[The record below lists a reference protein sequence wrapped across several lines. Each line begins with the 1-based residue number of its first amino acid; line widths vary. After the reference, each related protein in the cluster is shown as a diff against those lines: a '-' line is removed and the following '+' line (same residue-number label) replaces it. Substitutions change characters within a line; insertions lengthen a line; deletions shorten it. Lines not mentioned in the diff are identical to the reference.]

1 MKEPTEIVNPLK
13 FTQWFLLVVS
23 ARKTDKALEEVL
35 SQCFPKNLKP
45 CNSKSSDEATIIH

>member
-45 CNSKSSDEATIIH
+45 CNSKSSVEATIIH